1 MVSGRSTSLH
11 TLRLLPKWAGYLN
24 TGATLMVTTWF
35 PGAPNASMTHH
46 PDLEEF
52 LSFPYISLIQCATSV
67 SQSVLTP
74 HCLLSV
80 QSLYSLTIFVHILCL
95 PTMHS
100 LLPAIHLSLFRFTTL
115 TFSSSNLEEEWQATP
130 VFLPGKSHG
139 QRTLVGYSPCSLK
152 ELDTTEQLNF
162 HIPAASGVLRQ
173 LGLSCKFKDSHDPPF
188 RLNNS

>member
-1 MVSGRSTSLH
+1 
-11 TLRLLPKWAGYLN
+11 
-24 TGATLMVTTWF
+24 
-35 PGAPNASMTHH
+35 MTHH

-80 QSLYSLTIFVHILCL
+80 QSLYRLTIFVHILCL

-139 QRTLVGYSPCSLK
+139 QRTLVGYSPRGHKRVGYHLK
-152 ELDTTEQLNF
+152 AKQQQSSMYTL
-162 HIPAASGVLRQ
+162 
-173 LGLSCKFKDSHDPPF
+173 PPF
-188 RLNNS
+188 LLAKPPLLIPCTLGCKLCESMMHLSLFFFFLY